1 MTSSKPIYPIDVLI
15 VGSGPAGIS
24 TALHLVQ
31 QDPSW
36 ADRLLVVD
44 KATHPR
50 EKLCG
55 GGITHLGE
63 IVLKRLGL
71 DMTLPEGPRHFPIY
85 EARLVYQDVAYA
97 FRGKP
102 VFRIV
107 HRAEFDHWLV
117 EEARAR
123 GVRVQE
129 GETIVAIQR
138 EGGQVV
144 VESNTAVYHAQTVV
158 AADGSRSRL
167 RQKLK
172 WNEDGGHVAR
182 LIEVLTPESV
192 QTSWEMRDGTAVL
205 DFSQMSSHHLQ
216 GYYWDFPSLVEGQT
230 QMNRGVFDSRTH
242 RDQPKADLKESL
254 SQELAERERDLA
266 DYQIKGH
273 PIRWFNPEGALA
285 QERVLLVGD
294 AAGADPL
301 VGEGISIAL
310 AYGDVAAQAIGHAFH
325 GRDFSYADYRER
337 VLNHYILWQLPGR
350 VRLARL
356 AYWLKSPRLFRL
368 GWRIASWLIRF
379 TKWGNPQF
387 VPAESPRV
395 RPGRRAIW

>member
-1 MTSSKPIYPIDVLI
+1 MTTPKPIQSLDLLI

-24 TALHLVQ
+24 TALHLIQ

-71 DMTLPEGPRHFPIY
+71 DMTTGPRHFPIY
-85 EARLVYQDVAYA
+85 EARLVYQDVAYS

-117 EEARAR
+117 QRARAQ

-129 GETIVAIQR
+129 GETIVDIR
-138 EGGQVV
+138 PEGNYVV

-182 LIEVLTPESV
+182 LIEVLTPETT
-192 QTSWEMRDGTAVL
+192 QTAWEMRDGTAVL
-205 DFSQMSSHHLQ
+205 DFSQMTAGDLQ
-216 GYYWDFPSLVEGQT
+216 GYYWDFPSLVDGQT
-230 QMNRGVFDSRTH
+230 QMNRGLFDSRTH
-242 RDQPKADLKESL
+242 RDQPKADLKETL
-254 SQELAERERDLA
+254 QQELAARERDLD
-266 DYQIKGH
+266 DYQLKGH
-273 PIRWFNPEGALA
+273 PIRWFNPAGPFA

-310 AYGDVAAQAIGHAFH
+310 AYGDVAAQAITAAFKAQ
-325 GRDFSYADYRER
+325 DFSYDDYGER
-337 VLNHYILWQLPGR
+337 ILNHYILWQLPGR

-356 AYWLKSPRLFRL
+356 AYWLKFPWLFRT

-379 TKWGNPQF
+379 TKWGNPHF

-395 RPGRRAIW
+395 RPGQRAIW